1 MRLCNSSWRLVGNY
15 VVKSHNSGF
24 KIMLS
29 LRSAPYIFKR
39 KKEKKESRRNSGGFK
54 MSQVFLKKYYPTID
68 EKMNRQYTV
77 KS

>member
-1 MRLCNSSWRLVGNY
+1 M
-15 VVKSHNSGF
+15 
-24 KIMLS
+24 MLS